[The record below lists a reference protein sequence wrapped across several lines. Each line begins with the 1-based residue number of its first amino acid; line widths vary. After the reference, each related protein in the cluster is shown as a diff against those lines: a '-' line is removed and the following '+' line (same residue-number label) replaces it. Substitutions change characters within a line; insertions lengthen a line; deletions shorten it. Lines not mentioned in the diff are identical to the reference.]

1 MADQQNYKNHTRW
14 HPLFHFVVMPLL
26 VLNFLSHI
34 VRLFMAAP
42 ESGRKAL
49 AWWTLLSL
57 TLILL
62 GIAGRL
68 QALKSQDRVIRLE
81 ERLRYKEVLDADL
94 AKRASELPASQII
107 SLRFAPDEELAGLVS
122 QVLDGKL
129 NSSKEIKMAIKNWRA
144 DDHRV

>member
-68 QALKSQDRVIRLE
+68 QALKAQDRVIRLE

>member
-68 QALKSQDRVIRLE
+68 QALKAQDRVIRLE

-129 NSSKEIKMAIKNWRA
+129 NS
-144 DDHRV
+144 

>member
-49 AWWTLLSL
+49 AWWTFESYADPAWDRR
-57 TLILL
+57 TL
-62 GIAGRL
+62 AGT
-68 QALKSQDRVIRLE
+68 KVSGPGYRLE

-94 AKRASELPASQII
+94 GETCFGN
-107 SLRFAPDEELAGLVS
+107 SLRPR
-122 QVLDGKL
+122 
-129 NSSKEIKMAIKNWRA
+129 SSR
-144 DDHRV
+144 

>member
-1 MADQQNYKNHTRW
+1 M
-14 HPLFHFVVMPLL
+14 
-26 VLNFLSHI
+26 
-34 VRLFMAAP
+34 
-42 ESGRKAL
+42 
-49 AWWTLLSL
+49 
-57 TLILL
+57 
-62 GIAGRL
+62 

>member
-34 VRLFMAAP
+34 VRLFMAAT